1 MVHLNIYLYNMK
13 SINFQ
18 SQWNNTSWTRTK
30 LWSAIAIFLIFTI
43 SLPADAQNN
52 TSNIKTENII
62 KDSTSN
68 EITLILKSM
77 IQDLGLSTDTLL
89 ARTFREIDIDSN
101 TIKKDFIPILENIKS
116 GLKKL
121 KMEID
126 ILDND
131 WSIYENDLVKYKEY
145 SELLMEYTRKI
156 DNLNENIKRKP
167 YIFKSH

>member
-1 MVHLNIYLYNMK
+1 
-13 SINFQ
+13 
-18 SQWNNTSWTRTK
+18 
-30 LWSAIAIFLIFTI
+30 
-43 SLPADAQNN
+43 
-52 TSNIKTENII
+52 
-62 KDSTSN
+62 
-68 EITLILKSM
+68 M

-131 WSIYENDLVKYKEY
+131 
-145 SELLMEYTRKI
+145 
-156 DNLNENIKRKP
+156 
-167 YIFKSH
+167 